1 MEHQYLM
8 MSYEWLKIKKIKN
21 MKYKHLLL
29 SDDGVGISINKSFGG
44 QFRLSEIELNKQA
57 LQWIYSMFTAMSVGA
72 ESDQGISKWSLMKLF
87 HTSVWIFSSLENV
100 LFI

>member
-1 MEHQYLM
+1 MEYQYLI

-29 SDDGVGISINKSFGG
+29 SDDGVAISINKSFGG
-44 QFRLSEIELNKQA
+44 RFQLSEIALNETV

-72 ESDQGISKWSLMKLF
+72 ESDQEISKWNLMRL
-87 HTSVWIFSSLENV
+87 SQSRVRIFSSLENV
-100 LFI
+100 LFK